1 MAFMTIESTAHVIT
15 DRPGRYGKQLASHLG
30 RRLKSSWDTETEHGQ
45 ILFGGEEFSGGL
57 VGEVTLTATE
67 GTLLLQLA
75 TEEQHVEQL
84 EGVVGRHLVGFGKK
98 DDLVVSFERSTGTAG
113 TSYTAADA
121 LERKPR
127 EER

>member
-1 MAFMTIESTAHVIT
+1 MVAMTIKSTAHVTT

-30 RRLKSSWDTETEHGQ
+30 RRLQSNWDAEAERGQ
-45 ILFGGEEFSGGL
+45 ITFGGEEFSGGL

-67 GTLLLQLA
+67 RTLLLQLA

-98 DDLVVSFERSTGTAG
+98 DELAVSFKRSNGTAG
-113 TSYTAADA
+113 TSYTATDA
-121 LERKPR
+121 PERKPR
-127 EER
+127 AER